1 MALDAKRS
9 VYEIAVNV
17 GGEMKQSMRT
27 TARTTNQHLQSIEA
41 QATRSASAISRM
53 GNAVSGLQKML
64 RTGAIAGITMKVA
77 SGIKSVATSAISAAA
92 EMETYRTTLNTVL
105 KDEARAGEMMKW
117 ATSFAAHTPYNT
129 SDVVEAVVKMQAYG
143 MNAQSMLENIG
154 NMASAANKDL
164 TTAVE
169 AVYKASIGEM
179 ELMRNNF
186 AINKETI
193 DAKAREVYGQS
204 VINASGAITN
214 AEMYNNA
221 MLRLIEEKFAGG
233 MEKQSKTLEGIKS
246 NIEDSWQMALR
257 RVVGMNE
264 SGEIV
269 TGGLYDKITTYGAAF
284 AERFAKYA
292 ESDTL
297 EIWAQ
302 NIGNAVEW
310 VNDKF
315 GILATDGMPKLWEG
329 AKNFVYGI
337 AEAGNAIDEIVTKIT
352 GKGFVENVVNL
363 IDFSMGAIGEQ
374 LDNLGSIVEETSKLI
389 TVGKDAES
397 DAEKFIEKQE
407 QSTKT
412 REAFANFIAPKWLF
426 GEGVN
431 AMVQNMLAGP
441 KTETGEN
448 ALDIIQKKAGI
459 DAVETKERITSG
471 VKEGYIEGIKAIG
484 GRSGMPVLS
493 SFSGGG
499 NSGNQTHVEVNVTV
513 QDSQSAQEIGDTIGE
528 RVSYA
533 IAEANRQQR
542 RVSLTSRA
550 TAGAY

>member
-27 TARTTNQHLQSIEA
+27 TARTTNQHLKSIEA
-41 QATRSASAISRM
+41 QATRSASAMSRFGQSGSNLKIISGHASASASAMYSM
-53 GNAVSGLQKML
+53 GNAASGLIKLL

-105 KDEARAGEMMKW
+105 KDEAKAGEMMKW

-143 MNAQSMLENIG
+143 MNAQTMLENIG

-186 AINKETI
+186 AITKETI

-221 MLRLIEEKFAGG
+221 MLRLIEENFAGG
-233 MEKQSKTLEGIKS
+233 MEKQSKTWEGIKS

-257 RVVGMNE
+257 KLAGM
-264 SGEIV
+264 
-269 TGGLYDKITTYGAAF
+269 
-284 AERFAKYA
+284 
-292 ESDTL
+292 
-297 EIWAQ
+297 
-302 NIGNAVEW
+302 
-310 VNDKF
+310 
-315 GILATDGMPKLWEG
+315 
-329 AKNFVYGI
+329 
-337 AEAGNAIDEIVTKIT
+337 
-352 GKGFVENVVNL
+352 
-363 IDFSMGAIGEQ
+363 
-374 LDNLGSIVEETSKLI
+374 
-389 TVGKDAES
+389 DAES
-397 DAEKFIEKQE
+397 NIIEGGLFDRIKTELSSVGSWMEEFADSDTMERWGKNATAWLDSVITKVKSLGISFEETGTGIVENTASIVKSTGDILNTLKIPEILTDALKLGDILIGGLAKLLDFDTWKNEGFTGYLKNLAGEGEKLDELNARIGTSILQSTWLGRTLLEKGIISKPMTQAEKREAEAQKQREFAAQQAMTAQKPISMFKSE
-407 QSTKT
+407 QSPGTSNYNINIT
-412 REAFANFIAPKWLF
+412 LP
-426 GEGVN
+426 
-431 AMVQNMLAGP
+431 
-441 KTETGEN
+441 
-448 ALDIIQKKAGI
+448 
-459 DAVETKERITSG
+459 TSG
-471 VKEGYIEGIKAIG
+471 ATDEVANQIADIVAARIELEEK
-484 GRSGMPVLS
+484 MK
-493 SFSGGG
+493 
-499 NSGNQTHVEVNVTV
+499 
-513 QDSQSAQEIGDTIGE
+513 
-528 RVSYA
+528 
-533 IAEANRQQR
+533 EANRQQR